1 MYITVATRRPP
12 DQQKEKRLPKQTLDH
27 KHKHE
32 QTSSKI
38 CTSMLAGHQTTTAG
52 QAAVKPSARLYLALT
67 IGTLLSSQRTDALR
81 VWPFDLPQGN
91 LIYIT

>member
-1 MYITVATRRPP
+1 
-12 DQQKEKRLPKQTLDH
+12 
-27 KHKHE
+27 
-32 QTSSKI
+32 
-38 CTSMLAGHQTTTAG
+38 
-52 QAAVKPSARLYLALT
+52 LALT